1 MEPEWSACPGI
12 VLHFLGDFP
21 LLSNCLSSLQVRC
34 HSREHL
40 QYVANILMQ
49 ANFIKMIFLPVGTLA
64 SLSWASS
71 QGWRRPRPPPPPPC
85 QSSPTAS
92 SAFPPT
98 PCQVVPPSH
107 SHSPTSSQPHSCP
120 PPSSEN
126 DFHLDVPESGW
137 SRVSHETYSPGKRFN
152 FKINFF

>member
-1 MEPEWSACPGI
+1 MDEDDHDVEPEWSACPGI

-71 QGWRRPRPPPPPPC
+71 QGWRRPPPPPPPC

-137 SRVSHETYSPGKRFN
+137 SRVSHETYSPGKR
-152 FKINFF
+152 